1 MMTHS
6 ESYVAIY
13 RGLNADFVTRLDAIN
28 LAQKL
33 SALILIIGIQL
44 LFLVDLCCIN
54 DTVAQQRSILPFT
67 AIDAHSNWSW
77 WIVQDMDV
85 SFTNVL
91 EGARQYFQGLPT
103 ATCSTSNASYGSGGE
118 QGGHYVEQNQD
129 RAPTSSYWPPHQ
141 ERTQQREPPQQ
152 RPPSHHS
159 DAQTPRPSSHNQ
171 NNSHQEQSVPTSHSY
186 QFTRPHPREVQ
197 QQQSQQQYQS
207 HIMPNPAYQQQQQ
220 AQQQPSASM
229 QNRTQTRIADMGSS
243 SAYHH
248 QIQQQQQQ
256 QSQHQ
261 QQQTYSNYQQQ
272 NRSYYPVQSQSQQQP
287 QYYHHTYQSYTPHTQ
302 NSFANDPNNYPTA
315 KTHSSQDLNNTLKE
329 NQTNLGTSQNQQSSQ
344 PYRTTHN
351 LPPIAALSSL
361 NYHSSRSG
369 REAIRLANNSKPRA
383 SGSSSSTSSTYI
395 EKPVSNNGTPPKLPT
410 QQYSLQTNHAEY
422 ATTQQQP
429 AQNRQTTYQYQPPVT
444 TYSNYSSALGNLT
457 NSNVP
462 PPNCQT
468 QSSYAHLEPSKTYQ
482 TTKAVQ
488 QPQVNSQAAAV
499 SKQKRE
505 SPLDLSV
512 KTVRTSADST
522 LDDAETSAN
531 DQKRLAKYYQS
542 GRPLTDSPMQAP
554 PTSYSHDAY
563 TNSYQRNL
571 SQKPTTLSNAGVPKV
586 DFLPNFNVSALSQ
599 APNSKT
605 DVRRLIVPTSCDNVN
620 QRQYYERKNYQPP
633 IPQHTSNAIRH
644 SVVHPPTSAHNAIV
658 QQNTKKQ
665 VSGLPRIDF
674 LPPSHKTSTMY
685 AVPSGETQRKR
696 TSDQLPGAVPTKIQ
710 KVDVWRQTIDQQ
722 IEQRLS
728 SYAKSR
734 LQQDQVQKPKQIL
747 NGNCTSA
754 TTGQERKDTYPT
766 YHRPQ
771 YNAVQPSHS
780 YSNSTNHYN
789 TMQSGHSQTYV
800 PTPIAQQYPGYAN
813 HVPQQSQ
820 QQSMYPQHASLSRT
834 NSNPSL
840 PIASANR
847 NNLGGAADRR
857 VLSLLRNSLEIKGA
871 KEAQKKLERE
881 QNKSSDLP
889 LHHPRSDVQ
898 QPSTDVMAPLQPKP
912 GLVGRHNMSPFAAT
926 SLYEQNSNTPPTY
939 KFHLPK
945 AIDSIKF
952 DADISKDN
960 RASNKNVQAS
970 MANTN
975 TDLVGLTDILAARI
989 RTKAELKQVSTTH
1002 SITEDELNGT
1012 VINNVPLRDKS
1023 GLRSSSETSVF
1034 DFPDSDSETEM
1045 PVLERQSLL
1054 EMRRDRKV
1062 LPKPS
1067 IGNDAQLPSPVVPLD
1082 ISFDD
1087 ACDKFMAQLKAG
1099 IGKKRG
1105 RRKKVVEPDVLAKL
1119 ETVVTQDKPIDN
1131 IKVEPKTEDNSGSDS
1146 DTPLIQQ
1153 CKTETKPVLSDT
1165 EECLT
1170 VIKKEPDADEKLASD
1185 SGTESETET
1194 IKTSSTKL
1202 KTKESPKKDKTLS
1215 KTTKEKSSVFG
1226 DGTDFYPGWE
1236 EEVYN
1241 YKRSLRM
1248 PAALIHVT
1256 RPPQWHRLSTS
1267 LPDLDPC
1274 PNSPCPS
1281 ENQDL
1286 KIKIKCEP
1294 NDSDVDSNSNF
1305 SFSLAKNN
1313 YDSEEGSSSIK
1324 SFSNSVCSKPK
1335 NNNSILDRL
1344 LERCGARKRKRLKK
1358 KNDHNVPKV
1367 IPKSENDLELLPTPG
1382 LEIETVNSKK
1392 IGPIIKEESA
1402 LLGFRKK
1409 TIDNFKDT
1417 FINSSKSLLGVN
1429 EEFKAVVM
1437 KSRTRLETRTLKQ
1450 KATIKEVFGEDRP
1463 ASAPP
1468 VTCVD
1473 NIEEIDTKSEIHVNF
1488 TSDSLNMTGSIVD
1501 LKTSVLEN
1509 TKEVLKNKLLNRGRK
1524 GCVNLLKSLA
1534 TKKII
1539 SEYDEDLI
1547 KQERDSKSETPSI
1560 DGDDYTPTRRRIK
1573 NMRRKF
1579 SSGFDYIRKKK
1590 KQVKK
1595 EGIESDAPTKPK
1607 RRGLLP
1613 KATPESE
1620 QDIQKEIKM
1629 WVMNKGIGETHLHRA
1644 ARLGYTDITAY
1655 CLEKMDVFPSPKDN
1669 AGYTPL
1675 HEACARGHLSIAKLL
1690 LLYGANVSESAQG
1703 GIRPLHEAAE
1713 NGFVEIVRLLLSYGA
1728 DPTLA
1733 TYSGLTPVSLA
1744 TEEVTLS
1751 LLQNH
1756 IADIDGQ
1763 PSSPWNFLGPA
1774 SFFGTQ
1780 YAYLSLDQSHFT
1792 LNFSDSIE
1800 NGYNPLEDV
1809 PNADPT
1815 AEDEDIEFETSDF
1828 PLPNLYIIRG
1838 EAPMDRWILLQDLSN
1853 ILKIKSKD
1861 ALLKQICPIVPS
1873 TSTNN
1878 NYKTV
1883 LRELKM
1889 ADFLEQARCC
1899 QYMCVGEKVNTRA
1912 SKIALVK
1919 YSDKVKQLLSVDK
1932 IVITGR

>member
-1 MMTHS
+1 
-6 ESYVAIY
+6 
-13 RGLNADFVTRLDAIN
+13 
-28 LAQKL
+28 
-33 SALILIIGIQL
+33 
-44 LFLVDLCCIN
+44 
-54 DTVAQQRSILPFT
+54 
-67 AIDAHSNWSW
+67 
-77 WIVQDMDV
+77 MDV

-103 ATCSTSNASYGSGGE
+103 ATCSTSNSSYAPGGE
-118 QGGHYVEQNQD
+118 QGTHYTEQNQE

-141 ERTQQREPPQQ
+141 ERSQQRELPQQ

-159 DAQTPRPSSHNQ
+159 DTQTPRPSSHNQ
-171 NNSHQEQSVPTSHSY
+171 NVQEQIRTSSSYHAQNSHQDQSVPTSHSY

-197 QQQSQQQYQS
+197 QQQPQQQYQS
-207 HIMPNPAYQQQQQ
+207 HIMPNPAYQH
-220 AQQQPSASM
+220 QP
-229 QNRTQTRIADMGSS
+229 
-243 SAYHH
+243 
-248 QIQQQQQQ
+248 QQQQQQ
-256 QSQHQ
+256 QPASMQNRRPEMTTSTQYHHQMQQPQQHQ
-261 QQQTYSNYQQQ
+261 QQGYSNYQQQ
-272 NRSYYPVQSQSQQQP
+272 NQNRSYYPVHTQSQQQP
-287 QYYHHTYQSYTPHTQ
+287 QYYHHSYQVASSQAYVQPQQQEVPYVHQSYPPHSQ
-302 NSFANDPNNYPTA
+302 NSFANDSNYPTS
-315 KTHSSQDLNNTLKE
+315 KTHVSQDNNTLKD
-329 NQTNLGTSQNQQSSQ
+329 TNLVTSQNQQTSQ
-344 PYRTTHN
+344 TYRTTHN

-361 NYHSSRSG
+361 NYHSSRSS
-369 REAIRLANNSKPRA
+369 REAIRLANNNKPRA
-383 SGSSSSTSSTYI
+383 SGTSTSTSSTYI
-395 EKPVSNNGTPPKLPT
+395 NKPINNNTSAPTKLPS
-410 QQYSLQTNHAEY
+410 QQYSLQNNHAEY
-422 ATTQQQP
+422 ASTNAVQQQQQQQQV
-429 AQNRQTTYQYQPPVT
+429 QNRPTGASGYQYQPPASS
-444 TYSNYSSALGNLT
+444 YANYTPVSSNLT
-457 NSNVP
+457 TS
-462 PPNCQT
+462 NCQT
-468 QSSYAHLEPSKTYQ
+468 QSSYAHLEPVKTYQ
-482 TTKAVQ
+482 TTKPIQ
-488 QPQVNSQAAAV
+488 QPQTNTTAAI
-499 SKQKRE
+499 KQKRE

-522 LDDAETSAN
+522 LDDADTNAN
-531 DQKRLAKYYQS
+531 DQKRLAKYYQT
-542 GRPLTDSPMQAP
+542 GRPPANSPMQAP
-554 PTSYSHDAY
+554 PTSYSHDLY
-563 TNSYQRNL
+563 NNSYQRNL
-571 SQKPTTLSNAGVPKV
+571 PSKSTTLSSSGVPKV

-599 APNSKT
+599 APTSKV
-605 DVRRLIVPTSCDNVN
+605 DARRLPVPTSCDNVN
-620 QRQYYERKNYQPP
+620 QRQYYERKNNYQSV
-633 IPQHTSNAIRH
+633 IPQHSSNVIRH
-644 SVVHPPTSAHNAIV
+644 SVVHPPTSAHLSSNAMV
-658 QQNTKKQ
+658 QQSAKKPMP
-665 VSGLPRIDF
+665 GLPRIDF

-685 AVPSGETQRKR
+685 AVPSGEAQRKR
-696 TSDQLPGAVPTKIQ
+696 TSDQMPPVVPNKIQ
-710 KVDVWRQTIDQQ
+710 KVDIWRQTIDQQ

-734 LQQDQVQKPKQIL
+734 LQQDQVQKPLPNKQL
-747 NGNCTSA
+747 VNGNCTP
-754 TTGQERKDTYPT
+754 TLGQDRKDTYST

-771 YNAVQPSHS
+771 YNTVQTPHS
-780 YSNSTNHYN
+780 YSNSTNHY
-789 TMQSGHSQTYV
+789 TSMQSTHNQTYV
-800 PTPIAQQYPGYAN
+800 PTPVAHQYPGYVN
-813 HVPQQSQ
+813 HGSQQ
-820 QQSMYPQHASLSRT
+820 QQSMYPQHSLPRT
-834 NSNPSL
+834 NSNPSI
-840 PIASANR
+840 PMPNTNR
-847 NNLGGAADRR
+847 SNLGGAADRR

-881 QNKSSDLP
+881 QNKP
-889 LHHPRSDVQ
+889 LDHPMHHPRPDVQ

-960 RASNKNVQAS
+960 RANNKNVHAS
-970 MANTN
+970 MSNS
-975 TDLVGLTDILAARI
+975 DLLGLTDILAARI
-989 RTKAELKQVSTTH
+989 RTKAELKQVGTAHNIYNAISTDSLIRSSSETQLFKQ
-1002 SITEDELNGT
+1002 SDASNGGSPPKLTRERVSYLPRRKLFNRTEDELNGT
-1012 VINNVPLRDKS
+1012 VLNNVPLRDKS

-1034 DFPDSDSETEM
+1034 DFPDSDSDTEM

-1067 IGNDAQLPSPVVPLD
+1067 VGNGAQQSTPVSPLD
-1082 ISFDD
+1082 VSFDD

-1099 IGKKRG
+1099 VGKKRG
-1105 RRKKVVEPDVLAKL
+1105 RRKKMVEADVLAKL
-1119 ETVVTQDKPIDN
+1119 ETVVTREKPSDD
-1131 IKVEPKTEDNSGSDS
+1131 IKIEPKTEDKYNSDYDS
-1146 DTPLIQQ
+1146 DTPLIK
-1153 CKTETKPVLSDT
+1153 CKSQSQVTLSDT
-1165 EECLT
+1165 DECAAR
-1170 VIKKEPDADEKLASD
+1170 IKKEEDVEDKLGSD

-1194 IKTSSTKL
+1194 IKGLSTTL
-1202 KTKESPKKDKTLS
+1202 KTKESPKKDKAEI
-1215 KTTKEKSSVFG
+1215 KQEKGKSVFG

-1281 ENQDL
+1281 ENQDS
-1286 KIKIKCEP
+1286 KIKIKSEP
-1294 NDSDVDSNSNF
+1294 IDSDLDSNSNF

-1324 SFSNSVCSKPK
+1324 SVSNSTSTKPK
-1335 NNNSILDRL
+1335 NNILDRL

-1358 KNDHNVPKV
+1358 KNEDNVPKI
-1367 IPKSENDLELLPTPG
+1367 IPKSENELELLPTPS
-1382 LEIETVNSKK
+1382 LEVEAVLTKK
-1392 IGPIIKEESA
+1392 MGPIIKEESA

-1429 EEFKAVVM
+1429 EEFKPVVL
-1437 KSRTRLETRTLKQ
+1437 KSRTRMETRVLKQ

-1473 NIEEIDTKSEIHVNF
+1473 NIEEIETKSEINVSF
-1488 TSDSLNMTGSIVD
+1488 TNENRTTPDAID
-1501 LKTSVLEN
+1501 LKASVLEN
-1509 TKEVLKNKLLNRGRK
+1509 TKEALKNKLLNRGRK

-1539 SEYDEDLI
+1539 SEYDDDLI
-1547 KQERDSKSETPSI
+1547 KRERDSKSETPSI

-1595 EGIESDAPTKPK
+1595 ECLESDSATKPK
-1607 RRGLLP
+1607 RRGPVP

-1733 TYSGLTPVSLA
+1733 TYSGLTPISLA
-1744 TEEVTLS
+1744 TEEVTLN
-1751 LLQNH
+1751 LLQSH
-1756 IADIDGQ
+1756 IADSDGQ
-1763 PSSPWNFLGPA
+1763 PSAPWNFFGPA
-1774 SFFGTQ
+1774 SFFD
-1780 YAYLSLDQSHFT
+1780 LDET
-1792 LNFSDSIE
+1792 
-1800 NGYNPLEDV
+1800 GYDPLEDV
-1809 PNADPT
+1809 PNPDPLS
-1815 AEDEDIEFETSDF
+1815 EDEDVEFEISDF

-1861 ALLKQICPIVPS
+1861 ALLKQICPVVPS
-1873 TSTNN
+1873 TSTNS
-1878 NYKTV
+1878 NYKSV

-1899 QYMCVGEKVNTRA
+1899 QYMCVGEKRILKFDIFRA
-1912 SKIALVK
+1912 
-1919 YSDKVKQLLSVDK
+1919 LLCV
-1932 IVITGR
+1932 